1 MRNMVNTLAA
11 LLIVLGAATTTDAS
25 VVSNDPAVCKI
36 VSLDNDKKYRL
47 IYQAEESEKVNIQ
60 LFNSADQLIHSET
73 VYGDGFVKTFNLA
86 LVPQGDYKF
95 VVSTDKEVLSEV
107 VSLGS
112 SVWNANL
119 VLSSQEDGKYA
130 LVGNNNSGEE
140 VEYTIVDD
148 QGNELY
154 HASVAPH
161 ADVKLLFN
169 LKEVEGAQVTFLFYN
184 QDELL
189 KEAIVKL

>member
-60 LFNSADQLIHSET
+60 LFNSENRLIHSEN
-73 VYGDGFVKTFNLA
+73 VYSDGFVKTFDLA
-86 LVPQGDYKF
+86 LVPRGEYKF
-95 VVSTDKEVLSEV
+95 VVSTDTESYDEV
-107 VSLGS
+107 VNLGT

-119 VLSSQEDGKYA
+119 VLTSQEEGKYA
-130 LVGNNNSGEE
+130 LVGTNNSGAELD
-140 VEYTIVDD
+140 YTIVDSE
-148 QGNELY
+148 GHSLY
-154 HASVAPH
+154 KGSVAQGE
-161 ADVKLLFN
+161 DVKLLFN
-169 LKEVEGAQVTFLFYN
+169 LQDVEGAEVSFLFYN
-184 QDELL
+184 DNELL
-189 KEAIVKL
+189 KESVVKL